1 MHLFSENL
9 AIEVS
14 GYYKNLALGHGVVPE
29 VFTMVNAEG
38 EQYLFFV
45 SELRMDEEDTNK
57 FLAYIVKEH
66 EAVTYAKGTLVL
78 LEDDQELIEFAV
90 IDRDDEDGIVCSAEL
105 KRDDEDKPVSLSEF
119 EKMLAPRKK
128 IYFGFYYDPVE
139 IPEDE
144 LEDFEDLWGE
154 MKSKILRRVME

>member
-14 GYYKNLALGHGVVPE
+14 GYYRNLALAHGAVPE
-29 VFTMVNAEG
+29 VFTMVDAHG
-38 EQYLFFV
+38 DQYLFFV

-57 FLAYIVKEH
+57 FLAYIVREH

-78 LEDDQELIEFAV
+78 LESDEELIEFAV
-90 IDRDDEDGIVCSAEL
+90 IDRDDENGIVCSAEL
-105 KRDDEDKPVSLSEF
+105 KRDEDKPISLSSF

-128 IYFGFYYDPVE
+128 IYFGFYFDPVV

-144 LEDFEDLWGE
+144 LEDFQDLWRE
-154 MKSKILRRVME
+154 MKAKILHRTMA